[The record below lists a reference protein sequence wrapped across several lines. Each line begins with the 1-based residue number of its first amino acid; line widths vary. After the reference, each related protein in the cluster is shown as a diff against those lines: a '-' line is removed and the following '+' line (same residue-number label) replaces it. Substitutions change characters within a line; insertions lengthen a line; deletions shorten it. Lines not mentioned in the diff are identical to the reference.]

1 MSLPAPLKL
10 VILTENQDTGP
21 SARLIQRLSKIQGV
35 EVVALVIEQYRAPFR
50 QRFRRAYKNDGI
62 LGAADYFASKCYD
75 KASAVALRVGGAI
88 SRLVLPISVPSQDA
102 PVSCPVEYVGSHNA
116 SSTAELIRDK
126 YSADLGIVY
135 GTRILKKSTFQATR
149 LGMLNIHKRKLP
161 EYRGGGPIGLWELL
175 DDQDSITVSIHW
187 VAEKVDQGDI
197 VAEQVIPIQP
207 LDTTRS
213 LGLKADFVGE
223 RLFCD
228 AVEQITDGSATRT
241 PQSELST
248 IEPKTF
254 RAPSSLALRRLRKR
268 AESGRRER
276 VSLFARVY
284 RFVSVVRWLGF
295 LVLSGVALRFNRR
308 RNSGNAPVVVLY
320 YHLVSGRRHP
330 MAITAERLHN
340 QLRFLKRFFQFVD
353 LDTAVNAIRSG
364 SNASPLAV
372 LTFDDGYRE
381 NTFDTR
387 AVCEDL
393 QVPACHFV
401 CSDLMGTEKPFGH
414 DGEAGSGFVPFSIAE
429 VKELALDPLCQIAS
443 HTATHF
449 DCGSTQDADVLQREI
464 VGSKAKL
471 EAMIQRPVTQFSF
484 PWGMP
489 ANINEAAVDAVVD
502 ANYQAAFSACGGVNY
517 PESERSSLLLKRL
530 PTLYGDSWNDLLC
543 LLGECLGYSSWVPW
557 HVEPS
562 VPTREIQELA

>member
-1 MSLPAPLKL
+1 
-10 VILTENQDTGP
+10 
-21 SARLIQRLSKIQGV
+21 
-35 EVVALVIEQYRAPFR
+35 
-50 QRFRRAYKNDGI
+50 
-62 LGAADYFASKCYD
+62 
-75 KASAVALRVGGAI
+75 
-88 SRLVLPISVPSQDA
+88 
-102 PVSCPVEYVGSHNA
+102 
-116 SSTAELIRDK
+116 
-126 YSADLGIVY
+126 
-135 GTRILKKSTFQATR
+135 
-149 LGMLNIHKRKLP
+149 MLNIHKRKLP

-276 VSLFARVY
+276 VSLFTRVY

-320 YHLVSGRRHP
+320 YHLVSCRRHP

-340 QLRFLKRFFQFVD
+340 L
-353 LDTAVNAIRSG
+353 
-364 SNASPLAV
+364 
-372 LTFDDGYRE
+372 
-381 NTFDTR
+381 
-387 AVCEDL
+387 
-393 QVPACHFV
+393 
-401 CSDLMGTEKPFGH
+401 
-414 DGEAGSGFVPFSIAE
+414 
-429 VKELALDPLCQIAS
+429 
-443 HTATHF
+443 
-449 DCGSTQDADVLQREI
+449 
-464 VGSKAKL
+464 
-471 EAMIQRPVTQFSF
+471 
-484 PWGMP
+484 
-489 ANINEAAVDAVVD
+489 
-502 ANYQAAFSACGGVNY
+502 
-517 PESERSSLLLKRL
+517 SLI
-530 PTLYGDSWNDLLC
+530 
-543 LLGECLGYSSWVPW
+543 
-557 HVEPS
+557 H
-562 VPTREIQELA
+562 I